1 MYIRTQID
9 LQEQCEKIESE
20 LQIVKGRLLD
30 ANTDNGKMNEKIA
43 ELKLKN
49 VSLNVIL
56 KQLAAKPCEKYIR
69 T

>member
-1 MYIRTQID
+1 MYICTQID

-20 LQIVKGRLLD
+20 LQIVKGQLLD

-43 ELKLKN
+43 ELKLKS
-49 VSLNVIL
+49 VSLNIIL
-56 KQLAAKPCEKYIR
+56 KQLAA